1 MDPGFRLDGRYRM
14 ERRAGRR
21 GPAEV
26 WRAHDELLARRVA
39 VALVAVPRERGA
51 LRRRLRDSARAA
63 AALAHPG
70 IVTTYDYGEAGGPGG
85 ESLAY
90 VVTEYLTGE
99 SLAARLERG
108 LPCAQEALAVCAQVA
123 DALAAVHSCG
133 VVHGDLRAG
142 QVFLTEDG
150 VKILGLGVTGA
161 AGAAGAEAA
170 RDGEPGQAE
179 DVRAF
184 GALLAACLPDAG
196 APPES
201 GLPAELA
208 ALADRVP
215 AGEPGERLP
224 AAEVARALA
233 ARIAAAPVLPPA
245 DAPGGRAAPRRG
257 VRRVRRAAVL
267 GGAAAAVLALVLA
280 PLVVILSTL
289 RDAPGGVALPAPPR
303 RSAPPPSPADDPG
316 ASPPAPAPPSRP
328 ARTARPAVPAADA
341 RARAVSALARMRR
354 AIDTGMA
361 AREVGRRFGIFTATQ
376 VSTLLNEVD
385 GGEPVDLPRRV
396 AALRSALAGRAPGD
410 VSPERAAGLSALL
423 AEIPVRP

>member
-14 ERRAGRR
+14 EHRAGRR

-39 VALVAVPRERGA
+39 VALVAVPRERRA

-70 IVTTYDYGEAGGPGG
+70 IATTYDYGEAGGPGG
-85 ESLAY
+85 ESLTY
-90 VVTEYLTGE
+90 VVTEDLTGE

-108 LPCAQEALAVCAQVA
+108 LPCAQEALSVCAEVA

-142 QVFLTEDG
+142 QVLLTEDG
-150 VKILGLGVTGA
+150 VKILGLGIAGA
-161 AGAAGAEAA
+161 AGAGGAEAA

-208 ALADRVP
+208 ELADRCR
-215 AGEPGERLP
+215 AAEPG
-224 AAEVARALA
+224 
-233 ARIAAAPVLPPA
+233 
-245 DAPGGRAAPRRG
+245 
-257 VRRVRRAAVL
+257 
-267 GGAAAAVLALVLA
+267 
-280 PLVVILSTL
+280 
-289 RDAPGGVALPAPPR
+289 
-303 RSAPPPSPADDPG
+303 
-316 ASPPAPAPPSRP
+316 
-328 ARTARPAVPAADA
+328 
-341 RARAVSALARMRR
+341 
-354 AIDTGMA
+354 
-361 AREVGRRFGIFTATQ
+361 
-376 VSTLLNEVD
+376 
-385 GGEPVDLPRRV
+385 
-396 AALRSALAGRAPGD
+396 
-410 VSPERAAGLSALL
+410 
-423 AEIPVRP
+423 